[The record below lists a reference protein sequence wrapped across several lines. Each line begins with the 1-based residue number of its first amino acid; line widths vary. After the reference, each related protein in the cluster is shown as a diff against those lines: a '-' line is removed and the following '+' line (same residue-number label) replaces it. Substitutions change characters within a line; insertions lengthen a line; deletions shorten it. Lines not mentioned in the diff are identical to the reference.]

1 MALLCYGIRALH
13 DLPELP
19 LLSWLIHPSQPRIP
33 TQSWKD
39 RRTSPALNGWSP
51 LGVLLSLTS
60 LRMATWALLT
70 WDLVN
75 GSLITIPSCVIA
87 VVTPSTEKY
96 AVLYQWQDDIGVEN
110 NRTGHGL
117 EFPSNRGMKR
127 LVHLFIE
134 TKEQKYSQ
142 LHRIQNNISWSTGIL
157 TWS

>member
-1 MALLCYGIRALH
+1 MALGLTWLTGVAPVIVVDISITAEDTNTVMEGQTYESSVERMISAGGPVVVDKFTNGYLSSVNLGSGQRLSDNNSILCYSCGHTLYRKVCSAL
-13 DLPELP
+13 PTAR
-19 LLSWLIHPSQPRIP
+19 WLENNR
-33 TQSWKD
+33 
-39 RRTSPALNGWSP
+39 
-51 LGVLLSLTS
+51 
-60 LRMATWALLT
+60 
-70 WDLVN
+70 
-75 GSLITIPSCVIA
+75 
-87 VVTPSTEKY
+87 
-96 AVLYQWQDDIGVEN
+96 GVEN